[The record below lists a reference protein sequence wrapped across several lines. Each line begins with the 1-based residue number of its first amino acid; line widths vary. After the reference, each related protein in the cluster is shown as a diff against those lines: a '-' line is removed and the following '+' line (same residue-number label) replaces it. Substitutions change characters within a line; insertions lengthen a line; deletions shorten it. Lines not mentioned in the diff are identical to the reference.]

1 MDLKFYFP
9 IKEKSLSPV
18 SNSKTHMKDRAEIS
32 IPAKFLE
39 NILTNRQ
46 KQINNKSFDKARK
59 SKMTNNYFLSEST
72 SNLKS
77 NKMFSKFQISNK
89 KLIKQKKNSYLSKEI
104 LINENKKLKEEN
116 FKLKK
121 IIENLR
127 NNQEN
132 TIQNNN
138 LQKEQLANLIL
149 SLSYEKQN
157 EDLNGSINFSFNENK
172 PINLIDDNYV
182 KNKPI
187 KGNINGKN
195 KNLFSEQKKLKKTD
209 QQSLFTQIMN
219 RTKNILTRYDKAL
232 KTYSNISKYQIT
244 K

>member
-18 SNSKTHMKDRAEIS
+18 PNRKTHMKDRAEIS

-172 PINLIDDNYV
+172 HINLIDDNYG
-182 KNKPI
+182 KNKSI
-187 KGNINGKN
+187 KGNIDGKN
-195 KNLFSEQKKLKKTD
+195 KNLNSEQKKLKKMD

-219 RTKNILTRYDKAL
+219 RTKNILTKYDKAL
-232 KTYSNISKYQIT
+232 KTYSNILNYQIT